1 MATKVCKLKD
11 GNEIISDIK
20 EIRNK
25 EDEPIAYLLTS
36 PYRVEHYLDEDDY
49 FGREDMDEDE
59 MENDGDDGFDEDVE
73 EGEEEI
79 DTQDLVAEPD
89 GSLSLDMGRLD
100 TGIPDEPFQL
110 DKVRLQFYPWCPLAK
125 DNRIHIPLD
134 FLVTAYDA
142 HPEVET
148 KYKQLIDR
156 MAELEMEEEEE
167 EYDEE
172 DVIDPEVLAEDQAE
186 DESDE

>member
-11 GNEIISDIK
+11 GNEIIADIK

-49 FGREDMDEDE
+49 FGREEIEEDDPGE
-59 MENDGDDGFDEDVE
+59 DGDDGFDSDEVV
-73 EGEEEI
+73 
-79 DTQDLVAEPD
+79 DTKDLVAEPD
-89 GSLSLDMGRLD
+89 GSLSLDMGRMD

-110 DKVRLQFYPWCPLAK
+110 DKLRLQFYPWFPLAK

-142 HPEVET
+142 HPEVEQ
-148 KYKQLIDR
+148 KYKDLIDR
-156 MAELEMEEEEE
+156 MIELQEADELDEIDGDD
-167 EYDEE
+167 DEE
-172 DVIDPEVLAEDQAE
+172 VINPEVMLDEE
-186 DESDE
+186 ESDE

>member
-49 FGREDMDEDE
+49 FGREEIEEDD
-59 MENDGDDGFDEDVE
+59 DGDDGFDSDEVV
-73 EGEEEI
+73 
-79 DTQDLVAEPD
+79 DTKDLVAEPD
-89 GSLSLDMGRLD
+89 GSLSLDMGRMD

-110 DKVRLQFYPWCPLAK
+110 DKIRLQFYPWCPLAK

-142 HPEVET
+142 HPEVEQ
-148 KYKQLIDR
+148 KYKDLIDR
-156 MAELEMEEEEE
+156 MLEL
-167 EYDEE
+167 
-172 DVIDPEVLAEDQAE
+172 Q
-186 DESDE
+186 ESDELDEIDGEDDQEVVNPEVMLDEEESDE

>member
-25 EDEPIAYLLTS
+25 EDQPIAYLLTS

-49 FGREDMDEDE
+49 FGREEIDD
-59 MENDGDDGFDEDVE
+59 DGDDYDDTE
-73 EGEEEI
+73 EV

-89 GSLSLDMGRLD
+89 GTLSLDMGRMD

-110 DKVRLQFYPWCPLAK
+110 DKIRLQFYPWCPLAK

-142 HPEVET
+142 HPEVEK
-148 KYKQLIDR
+148 KYKDLIDR
-156 MAELEMEEEEE
+156 MYQLQEEEELDE
-167 EYDEE
+167 IDGDDEE
-172 DVIDPEVLAEDQAE
+172 EAINPEVMLDEE
-186 DESDE
+186 ESDE

>member
-1 MATKVCKLKD
+1 
-11 GNEIISDIK
+11 
-20 EIRNK
+20 
-25 EDEPIAYLLTS
+25 
-36 PYRVEHYLDEDDY
+36 
-49 FGREDMDEDE
+49 

-134 FLVTAYDA
+134 FLVTADA
-142 HPEVET
+142 HPEVEQ
-148 KYKQLIDR
+148 K
-156 MAELEMEEEEE
+156 
-167 EYDEE
+167 
-172 DVIDPEVLAEDQAE
+172 VQATHR
-186 DESDE
+186 SYGRVGNGTGRRRVR

>member
-1 MATKVCKLKD
+1 MATKVCKLRD
-11 GNEIISDIK
+11 GNEIIADIK

-25 EDEPIAYLLTS
+25 EDEPMAYLLTS

-49 FGREDMDEDE
+49 FSREEEYED
-59 MENDGDDGFDEDVE
+59 DDDDVE
-73 EGEEEI
+73 EV
-79 DTQDLVAEPD
+79 DTKDLVGEPD
-89 GSLSLDMGRLD
+89 GTLSMDMGRLD

-142 HPEVET
+142 HPEVEE
-148 KYKQLIDR
+148 KYTQLLDR
-156 MAELEMEEEEE
+156 LVQMETEEEE
-167 EYDEE
+167 
-172 DVIDPEVLAEDQAE
+172 PEVSETEVVEE

>member
-49 FGREDMDEDE
+49 FARDDIEEE
-59 MENDGDDGFDEDVE
+59 EDGDDGFDEDVE
-73 EGEEEI
+73 EI
-79 DTQDLVAEPD
+79 DTQNLVAEPD
-89 GSLSLDMGRLD
+89 GSLSMDMGRMD

-110 DKVRLQFYPWCPLAK
+110 DKVRLQFYPWCPLAR

-134 FLVTAYDA
+134 FLVTAYDP

-148 KYKQLIDR
+148 KYKQLLER
-156 MAELEMEEEEE
+156 LVELEMEEDDE

>member
-25 EDEPIAYLLTS
+25 EDQPIAYLLTS

-49 FGREDMDEDE
+49 FGRE
-59 MENDGDDGFDEDVE
+59 E
-73 EGEEEI
+73 EGEDDDYMDDAEEV

-89 GSLSLDMGRLD
+89 GTLSLDMGRMD

-110 DKVRLQFYPWCPLAK
+110 DKIRLQFYPWCPLAK

-142 HPEVET
+142 HPEVEQ
-148 KYKQLIDR
+148 KYKDLIDR
-156 MAELEMEEEEE
+156 MYQLQEEEELDE
-167 EYDEE
+167 IDGDDEE
-172 DVIDPEVLAEDQAE
+172 ESINPEVMLDEE
-186 DESDE
+186 ESDE

>member
-25 EDEPIAYLLTS
+25 EDEAIAYLLTS

-142 HPEVET
+142 HPEVEQ

-156 MAELEMEEEEE
+156 MAELEMEEEE